1 MSLYKKLIRRLRRQ
15 PPNIDDL
22 SDDELMTMVAATLV
36 AVIKNPEA
44 LTKQADAY
52 RGAIFALTQ
61 TPTTGSNE
69 QERSNDVEPK
79 PTDTLHHG
87 LTAQQRADIDACDEY
102 D

>member
-1 MSLYKKLIRRLRRQ
+1 M
-15 PPNIDDL
+15 DDL

-61 TPTTGSNE
+61 TPTTTGSNE
-69 QERSNDVEPK
+69 QEPSNHPHAGSEAPARGPQGTTDVEPK

-87 LTAQQRADIDACDEY
+87 QY